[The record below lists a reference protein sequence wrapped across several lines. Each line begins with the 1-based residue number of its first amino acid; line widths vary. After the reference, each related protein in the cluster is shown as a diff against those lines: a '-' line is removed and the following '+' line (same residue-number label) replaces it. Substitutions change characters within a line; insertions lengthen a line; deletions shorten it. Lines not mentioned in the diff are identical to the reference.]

1 MRNEK
6 EMHDLILR
14 LAKNNERIRIVTL
27 EGSRTNINIPKDN
40 FQDYDITF
48 FVTDLDSFIK
58 DEEWL
63 EEFGNRL
70 MMQKPEDMELFP
82 PEEKGFSYLML
93 FDDGIK
99 MDLTLLSIE
108 DLEEYFNCD
117 KLVKVLLDKDNKINW
132 NVVPTDEDFYIK
144 PPTARMYD
152 DCCNEFW
159 FTSTY
164 VCKGLLREEILFAIE
179 HMNNILRKELLRMIS
194 WKVGIER
201 GFNFSLGKEYKFLK
215 QYVSEDL
222 WNNLLGTYSMNSY
235 EEMWKSFE
243 LCLDLFRN
251 ISKEV
256 AEKLKYEYPTYDESV
271 SKYILIQKEIS
282 NKHL

>member
-6 EMHDLILR
+6 EMYDLILR
-14 LAKNNERIRIVTL
+14 HANNDERIRIVTL
-27 EGSRTNINIPKDN
+27 EGSRTNINIPKDS

-63 EEFGNRL
+63 DEFGNRL

-99 MDLTLLSIE
+99 IDLTLLSIE

-159 FTSTY
+159 FSSTY
-164 VCKGLLREEILFAIE
+164 VCKGLLRGEILFAIE

-201 GFNFSLGKEYKFLK
+201 GFDFSLGKEYKFLN

-222 WNNLLGTYSMNSY
+222 WSNLLGTCSMNSY

-256 AEKLKYEYPTYDESV
+256 AEKLKYVYPTYDENV

-282 NKHL
+282 NKYL

>member
-1 MRNEK
+1 MRNET
-6 EMHDLILR
+6 EMYNLILTF
-14 LAKNNERIRIVTL
+14 ANNDERIRIVTL

-58 DEEWL
+58 NEKWL
-63 EEFGNRL
+63 EVFGNRL

-99 MDLTLLSIE
+99 IDLTLLSI
-108 DLEEYFNCD
+108 DNLEEYFNCD

-132 NVVPTDEDFYIK
+132 NMVPTDEDFYIQS
-144 PPTARMYD
+144 PNERIYD

-159 FTSTY
+159 FSSTY
-164 VCKGLLREEILFAIE
+164 VCKGLLRGEILFAIE

-201 GFNFSLGKEYKFLK
+201 GFDFSLGKEYKFLN

-222 WNNLLGTYSMNSY
+222 WNDLLGTYSMNSY

-243 LCLDLFRN
+243 LCLDLFRK

-256 AEKLKYEYPTYDESV
+256 AEKLNYKYPTYDENV

-282 NKHL
+282 KR